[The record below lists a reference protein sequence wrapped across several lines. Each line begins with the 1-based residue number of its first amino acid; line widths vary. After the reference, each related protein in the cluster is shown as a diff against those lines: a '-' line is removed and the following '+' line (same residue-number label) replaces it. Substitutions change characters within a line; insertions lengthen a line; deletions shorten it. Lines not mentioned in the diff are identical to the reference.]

1 MDDTDFEIISIDQ
14 TGIASIETV
23 RNIEESL
30 GKYYQVNGSK
40 CLDAYLKFFA
50 MNGASE
56 KLDDHL
62 GISIKHGDIE
72 KKFTVREFKK
82 VAAIH
87 GQTIRSVCRSC
98 SGRTQNLL
106 QVKRITTKLSI
117 EMNMQDDERKYWCFD
132 FADRDS
138 KCPIKEEL
146 LMKLKE
152 INKRKQFVR
161 E

>member
-1 MDDTDFEIISIDQ
+1 
-14 TGIASIETV
+14 
-23 RNIEESL
+23 
-30 GKYYQVNGSK
+30 
-40 CLDAYLKFFA
+40 

-106 QVKRITTKLSI
+106 Q
-117 EMNMQDDERKYWCFD
+117 DDERKYWCFD